1 MTPFVNRKYAPKFA
15 EGDPVLVRRRNGFW
29 ERVHVVE
36 YDRHDKQL
44 VCITAQGTFA
54 RYRWPWP
61 DSMSQLV
68 IDGTTIRTADGTI
81 TVRVCEDAQEAA
93 DYLQHFGYKGEGGTN
108 VFSPRMLKQKEE
120 GVAPKSES
128 RPKN

>member
-1 MTPFVNRKYAPKFA
+1 MNRKYAPKFA

-29 ERVHVVE
+29 ERVHVLE

-93 DYLQHFGYKGEGGTN
+93 DYLQHIGFQVEGGST
-108 VFSPRMLKQKEE
+108 VFVPRMLKQRGE
-120 GVAPKSES
+120 GVAPVSPALS
-128 RPKN
+128 KN